1 MMPKVNLLTNHF
13 VRAAVGPGLRSL
25 ARLVTAGLMP
35 RPEERDLR
43 AAVRL
48 LFDARRV
55 RVHRGA
61 LWSVAGA
68 TAMER

>member
-1 MMPKVNLLTNHF
+1 
-13 VRAAVGPGLRSL
+13 LRSL

-48 LFDARRV
+48 LVDAGRV

-61 LWSVAGA
+61 LWPVAGA